1 MAEAPLPPEL
11 DAAFAVEGTQGSGA
25 FGRVLKA
32 TRRSDGR
39 VVALKLLHATMRSEE
54 TRRRFDREARAT
66 AALDHRHIV
75 EVLDSGVTED
85 GIAYIVYEFV
95 AGEPLGNLRDPT
107 RLATLGAALA
117 DALQAIHDA
126 GLVHRD
132 VKPENILVRPDGSP
146 VLCDLGVARST
157 REGTVAT
164 ATGIL
169 LGTPG
174 YMAPELWWGVAAS
187 PASDQWALAATL
199 FEAWAGRGVYPDG
212 DLAAVRDAANSGEV
226 PPIPPG
232 ANGLTPPWAS
242 ALERALAPRPEDR
255 FPTCRE
261 LGAALRAPVLDSAL
275 AEAST
280 PTTPRTSRDKPAEP
294 GPPGSS
300 RKRLMAL
307 GLGVA
312 ACLALGW
319 AVGGHPGAPPPTPSP
334 SPTPPPT
341 RPVVPE
347 AVQQARVELEDALAR
362 LRQDLPPFPETDP
375 EFRAPATLQ
384 EYLDTPSRPDGPTRA
399 EVMVQG
405 PFLDAWHRV
414 GQNLASWLAA
424 VARWHREAGDDV
436 AVVDRPGV
444 RRTLVQVGAR
454 EFRHH
459 QELIAYVLTPVGH
472 VMRSL
477 TIQQRALL
485 ATQRSSEY
493 TAPMNWIRE
502 ELSREPFRDE
512 PLAIALD
519 TIVPRDWDQA
529 SAGRGA
535 LELAARL
542 GDGPLDTDRAW
553 LMVAALRSLAIHRK
567 PDVEHCRAFQELV
580 GRAATM
586 MDGDLSRLDALAPRV
601 VELHTSVATCAW
613 FLSWTPQC
621 GAEAFTEEVA
631 GALDRT
637 LAWLRSTGV
646 AREPEI
652 VRRWAR
658 WILADG
664 VNSPRSLRAIRPAP
678 IEARR
683 PEVQRIEQIAGS
695 LLGDG

>member
-25 FGRVLKA
+25 FGRVLRA

-39 VVALKLLHATMRSEE
+39 VVALKLLHATMRDEE

-75 EVLDSGVTED
+75 EVLESGVTDD
-85 GIAYIVYEFV
+85 GVAYIVYEFV
-95 AGEPLGNLRDPT
+95 AGEPLGSLRDPT
-107 RLATLGAALA
+107 RLATLGAGLA

-132 VKPENILVRPDGSP
+132 VKPENILVRPDGAP

-174 YMAPELWWGVAAS
+174 FMAPELWWGVAAS

-199 FEAWAGRGVYPDG
+199 FETWAGRGVYPDG
-212 DLAAVRDAANSGEV
+212 DLAEVRDAASSGKV

-232 ANGLTPPWAS
+232 ANGRAPPWAS
-242 ALERALAPRPEDR
+242 ALVRALAPRPEDR
-255 FPTCRE
+255 FPTCRD
-261 LGAALRAPVLDSAL
+261 LAAALRAPVLDSAL
-275 AEAST
+275 TEAST
-280 PTTPRTSRDKPAEP
+280 PTVTLTSGVHQAEAAPPRASR
-294 GPPGSS
+294 G
-300 RKRLMAL
+300 RLLAL

-312 ACLALGW
+312 ACLAVGW
-319 AVGGHPGAPPPTPSP
+319 AVGGRPGMPPPPSP

-341 RPVVPE
+341 RPVIPE

-362 LRQDLPPFPETDP
+362 LRQDLPPFPEAGP
-375 EFRAPATLQ
+375 EFLAPVALQ
-384 EYLDTPSRPDGPTRA
+384 EYLDTPSRTGGPTRA
-399 EVMVQG
+399 ELMVQG
-405 PFLDAWHRV
+405 PFLDTWHQV
-414 GQNLASWLAA
+414 GQNFASWLAA
-424 VARWHREAGDDV
+424 VARWHREAGDGV
-436 AVVDRPGV
+436 RLMERPGV
-444 RRTLVQVGAR
+444 RRTMVQVGSR
-454 EFRHH
+454 EVRRY
-459 QELIAYVLTPVGH
+459 QALISYLLTPMGQ

-477 TIQQRALL
+477 TIQQRAAL
-485 ATQRSSEY
+485 AVQRSSEY
-493 TAPMNWIRE
+493 HAPMNWIRE
-502 ELSREPFRDE
+502 ELRQAPFRGR
-512 PLAIALD
+512 PLALALD
-519 TIVPRDWDQA
+519 ACVPPDPGLDEVDDR
-529 SAGRGA
+529 A
-535 LELAARL
+535 LALATRL
-542 GDGPLDTDRAW
+542 GDEPLDTDRAW
-553 LMVAALRSLAIHRK
+553 LMIAALRSLALRQK
-567 PDVEHCRAFQELV
+567 PAPQHCQAFQDLV
-580 GRAATM
+580 VRSARLLQ
-586 MDGDLSRLDALAPRV
+586 GDLSRLDALAPRV

-652 VRRWAR
+652 VKRWAH
-658 WILADG
+658 WVLADG
-664 VNSPRSLRAIRPAP
+664 VNAPRSLRAIRPAP
-678 IEARR
+678 IEARY
-683 PEVQRIEQIAGS
+683 PEVQRIEQIAAS